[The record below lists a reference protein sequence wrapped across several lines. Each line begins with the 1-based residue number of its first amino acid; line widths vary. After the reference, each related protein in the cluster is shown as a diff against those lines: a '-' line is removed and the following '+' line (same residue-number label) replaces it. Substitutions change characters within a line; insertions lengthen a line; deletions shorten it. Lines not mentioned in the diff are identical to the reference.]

1 MVTNWYSRQYLGK
14 SFDKFLN
21 SDMNMTDFLQL
32 QEALQSVSVQLRE
45 LNSFIE
51 SGSRNKIGRTRISQR
66 EEKANSPM
74 TNKQGRVL

>member
-32 QEALQSVSVQLRE
+32 QEALQQVSVQLRE
-45 LNSFIE
+45 LNSFIAN
-51 SGSRNKIGRTRISQR
+51 GSRSRIGKTHIRPR

-74 TNKQGRVL
+74 TNKQERVR